1 MTQSK
6 GYRNPLV
13 GRISQLLDYLAHN
26 EATLQTIVRDLSIPK
41 TSAYVL
47 LQSLLD
53 VGYVRLL
60 PQSKTYALGFKLY
73 EIGIIAAGR
82 INLRDQAMPYLE
94 NCGIP
99 LI

>member
-26 EATLQTIVRDLSIPK
+26 EATLQTIVRDMSTPK

-53 VGYVRLL
+53 V
-60 PQSKTYALGFKLY
+60 
-73 EIGIIAAGR
+73 
-82 INLRDQAMPYLE
+82 AMCVCCRRARPMRSASSSMRS
-94 NCGIP
+94 G
-99 LI
+99 

>member
-60 PQSKTYALGFKLY
+60 PQSKTYALGKAIQYFSV
-73 EIGIIAAGR
+73 IAWR
-82 INLRDQAMPYLE
+82 ISQ
-94 NCGIP
+94 
-99 LI
+99 